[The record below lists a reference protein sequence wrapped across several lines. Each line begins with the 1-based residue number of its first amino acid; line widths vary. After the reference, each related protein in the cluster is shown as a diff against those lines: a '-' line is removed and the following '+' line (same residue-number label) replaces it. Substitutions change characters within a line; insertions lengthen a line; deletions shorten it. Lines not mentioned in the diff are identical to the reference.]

1 MLNETEAATAIATPS
16 SAPAA
21 PAAPASAPAGGWPT
35 LTFPERRVL
44 GVLVEKQKTT
54 PDVYPLSL
62 NALVTGCN
70 QKSNREPIVN
80 LSDEEIT
87 AALTSCQQKGLV
99 VKVTGGRV
107 DRWRH
112 QLYETWN
119 VSKVELA
126 ILAELLLRGPQ
137 TEGELRAHTNRM
149 EPIADVEALRVALK
163 PLTERKLVIF
173 LGAEGRRG
181 TTITHA
187 FHEPDDLEKL
197 RSAAPVAAH
206 PSESRSRG
214 PDPALEEMKEQL
226 VTLQAE
232 VSRLQAAVAELQR
245 HVRG

>member
-1 MLNETEAATAIATPS
+1 MLNETEAATATAMPS
-16 SAPAA
+16 SA

-70 QKSNREPIVN
+70 QKSNREPMVN
-80 LSDEEIT
+80 LSDEEVT

-126 ILAELLLRGPQ
+126 ILAELMLRGPQ

-149 EPIADVEALRVALK
+149 EPIADVEALRAALK

-187 FHEPDDLEKL
+187 FHEADDLERL

-245 HVRG
+245 HVHKA